1 MNPRVVAVE
10 SCDPPSLVLAFSNG
24 ERRCFDVSPYL
35 DKGIFKELRDSAYFK
50 SVQAISGFVAW
61 PRGQDFSPDTL
72 YLKSIPISSNTS
84 DGSVSENT
92 APHR

>member
-10 SCDPPSLVLAFSNG
+10 ACEPPSLVLAFANG

-35 DKGIFKELRDSAYFK
+35 DKGIFKELRDAAYFR
-50 SVQAISGFVAW
+50 SVRAVSGFVAW

-72 YLKSIPISSNTS
+72 YLKSVPLSSS
-84 DGSVSENT
+84 LCEGKD
-92 APHR
+92 A